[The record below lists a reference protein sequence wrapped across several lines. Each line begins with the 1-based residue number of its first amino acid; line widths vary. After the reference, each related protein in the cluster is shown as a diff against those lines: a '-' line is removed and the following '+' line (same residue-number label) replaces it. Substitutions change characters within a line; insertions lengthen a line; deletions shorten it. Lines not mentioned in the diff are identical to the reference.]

1 MKIETENNS
10 YLHYSIFEDRIYID
24 EIESFAKGDGSKMLK
39 ELKDIS
45 RDMNLPIELYSEP
58 QDNTISQQDLNEF
71 YKKNGFELH
80 HDDADYSYFIFK

>member
-10 YLHYSIFEDRIYID
+10 YLHYSIFEDRIDID
-24 EIESFAKGDGSKMLK
+24 EIKSFAKGDGSKMLK

-45 RDMNLPIELYSEP
+45 RGINLPIELYSEP

-80 HDDADYSYFIFK
+80 HDDTDNSYFIFK